1 MNLVVTS
8 ENKFLTDGG
17 NAQSNQTMWLVVS
30 SRLIDL
36 SKNATDD
43 HNNDVQNRNNFHQLW
58 KELKYWM
65 QVKQCNTSSNFPY
78 ILICNISCWNGN

>member
-1 MNLVVTS
+1 MVTS

-17 NAQSNQTMWLVVS
+17 NAQSNQTMWPVVS

-43 HNNDVQNRNNFHQLW
+43 HNNDVQN
-58 KELKYWM
+58 KK
-65 QVKQCNTSSNFPY
+65 
-78 ILICNISCWNGN
+78 